1 MMEKKPR
8 LVFVSPLFLFPNDA
22 GGKIRT
28 TNILRQLKGG
38 FFEIV
43 LVCPA
48 TPEQLERW
56 QPELQGVCDELVT
69 WLPRKTLPRWRR
81 AFDLFD
87 ELPVNV
93 VSDRT
98 REGREAVERVLSE
111 GRVDLLLIDF
121 VHAAVL
127 MPERVSAPC
136 ICFTHNVEAEIFG
149 RHAQTAESPLMRRVW
164 AAQHRKMLDFEAR
177 ALNRFDTVIAV
188 SERDAA
194 HFGKAYGVARAR
206 AIPTGVDPHYYHW
219 QQPTE
224 PGEQTAPT
232 VVFTGSMDSAANI
245 DGVSF
250 FLKSVWPLITQAR
263 PHARFLIVGRSPAAS
278 LVQMAARQRNVELTG
293 AVDDVRPYVHG
304 AHAFV
309 IPLQVGGG
317 TRIKAFEGMAMGCP
331 VVSTTVGIE
340 GLEAEPGKHYLRSD
354 EPADFANAVL
364 RLLEDSTLRNSLSAQ
379 ARALV
384 EGNFGQERVGR
395 IFEQICVDT
404 LQAGATA

>member
-48 TPEQLERW
+48 MPKQLERW
-56 QPELQGVCDELVT
+56 RSELEGICDELVT
-69 WLPRKTLPRWRR
+69 WLPRKALPRWRR

-93 VSDRT
+93 VADRT
-98 REGREAVERVLSE
+98 REGRAAVAGALAQ
-111 GRVDLLLIDF
+111 GRVDLLLVDF

-127 MPERVSAPC
+127 MPEDVSVPC

-149 RHAQTAESPLMRRVW
+149 RHAQQAENPLMRRIW
-164 AAQHRKMLDFEAR
+164 AAQHRKMLAFEAK
-177 ALNRFDTVIAV
+177 ALKRFDTVIAV
-188 SERDAA
+188 SERDAK
-194 HFGKAYGVARAR
+194 HFGKQYGVARAR

-219 QQPTE
+219 QQPGE
-224 PGEQTAPT
+224 PSGQAAPT

-250 FLKSVWPLITQAR
+250 FLKSVWPLITQAK
-263 PHARFLIVGRSPAAS
+263 PQARFLVVGRAPAPS
-278 LVQMAARQRNVELTG
+278 LVQMVAKHRNVELTG

-340 GLEAEPGKHYLRSD
+340 GLEAEPGQHYLCCD
-354 EPADFANAVL
+354 DPADFAQAVL
-364 RLLEDSTLRNSLSAQ
+364 RLLNDSALRNSLSAA

-384 EGNFGQERVGR
+384 EGHFGQERVGR

-404 LQAGATA
+404 LQGGARA